1 MSTTTM
7 IIIITTMSLASAK
20 TFHACDEDAARALK
34 RPWAPVVF
42 HGERETESV
51 PEIMIVTVIL
61 RVITVM
67 VITGNY
73 W

>member
-1 MSTTTM
+1 MNKD
-7 IIIITTMSLASAK
+7 IYV
-20 TFHACDEDAARALK
+20 K
-34 RPWAPVVF
+34 RGHPWRFTSPRLEA
-42 HGERETESV
+42 
-51 PEIMIVTVIL
+51 MIVTVIL

>member
-1 MSTTTM
+1 ML
-7 IIIITTMSLASAK
+7 IIITTMSVAYARM
-20 TFHACDEDAARALK
+20 ACDEDAARALK

>member
-1 MSTTTM
+1 MQKINENAPT
-7 IIIITTMSLASAK
+7 LFAK
-20 TFHACDEDAARALK
+20 SKARAEKEERLQ
-34 RPWAPVVF
+34 RLN
-42 HGERETESV
+42 GERKPGLGAPPTQSKKQSV
-51 PEIMIVTVIL
+51 GVHAMIVTVIL